1 MNDTAPASE
10 TRETPAA
17 PTALSS
23 APKIPV
29 ALEFELGAVD
39 TSLLE
44 LAQIEPGYVFD
55 LPLQLDHAVVT
66 IRSAGRRIGRGE
78 LVAVDDTLGVR
89 LIEWSVDGA

>member
-17 PTALSS
+17 TAALSS

-39 TSLLE
+39 TSLRE